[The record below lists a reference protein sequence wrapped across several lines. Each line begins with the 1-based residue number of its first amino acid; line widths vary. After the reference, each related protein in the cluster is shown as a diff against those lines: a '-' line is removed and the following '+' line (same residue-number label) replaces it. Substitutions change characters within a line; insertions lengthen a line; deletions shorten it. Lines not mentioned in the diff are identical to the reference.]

1 MSAIACPY
9 VVSLHK
15 QFTFDEEMEI
25 IDALDNL
32 QHDHAEVEAL
42 QALNDYNESSKD
54 TGEYEDMDNDKEI
67 TDLYDELEMIHDMNA
82 FEREEVCHELMA
94 QNHFDGRVFK
104 VDSNDG
110 KDSQV
115 SKQSRMVVL
124 MEISGRGEN
133 YGTGIIDVGKV
144 FIPKMMLDQ
153 IPETTK
159 YQRCIVQFKGFGE
172 CRGNQMAWRCLKL
185 L

>member
-1 MSAIACPY
+1 MSAIASPY
-9 VVSLHK
+9 VASLHK
-15 QFTFDEEMEI
+15 QFTFDEEMEVM
-25 IDALDNL
+25 DALDIL
-32 QHDHAEVEAL
+32 QHEEEEVEAL
-42 QALNDYNESSKD
+42 QALTKYVESSKD
-54 TGEYEDMDNDKEI
+54 TGEYEGMDNDKEI

-94 QNHFDGRVFK
+94 QNPFDGRVFK
-104 VDSNDG
+104 ADSKDG
-110 KDSQV
+110 NSQV
-115 SKQSRMVVL
+115 SKQSRMVAL

>member
-1 MSAIACPY
+1 MS
-9 VVSLHK
+9 VVAPMYMGSLQK
-15 QFTFDEEMEI
+15 QKPVDPLQEVM
-25 IDALDNL
+25 DSLDIL
-32 QHDHAEVEAL
+32 QHDQAEVEAL
-42 QALNDYNESSKD
+42 QALNDYDESSKD
-54 TGEYEDMDNDKEI
+54 TGEYEGMDNDKEI

-82 FEREEVCHELMA
+82 FEREEACHELMA
-94 QNHFDGRVFK
+94 QNPFDGRVFK
-104 VDSNDG
+104 VDSKDG

-115 SKQSRMVVL
+115 SKQSRMVTL
-124 MEISGRGEN
+124 MEISERGEN

>member
-1 MSAIACPY
+1 MSVLAPTCMG
-9 VVSLHK
+9 SLHK
-15 QFTFDEEMEI
+15 QNPVDPLQEVV
-25 IDALDNL
+25 DALDIL
-32 QHDHAEVEAL
+32 QHDKAEVEAL
-42 QALNDYNESSKD
+42 QALTDYNESSKD
-54 TGEYEDMDNDKEI
+54 TGEYDGMDDLKKI
-67 TDLYDELEMIHDMNA
+67 TDLYDELEMVHDMNA
-82 FEREEVCHELMA
+82 FEREEACHELMA

-104 VDSNDG
+104 VDSKDG

-115 SKQSRMVVL
+115 SKQSRMVAI
-124 MEISGRGEN
+124 MEISERGEN

-159 YQRCIVQFKGFGE
+159 YQRCIIQFKGFGE